1 MAIRD
6 TPASRPTT
14 ASETVHSTPIF
25 DVVEDQVVLQE
36 GGESVTRA
44 YLRHPGAVA
53 IVAVDEQDRVLLLR
67 QYRHPVGAQLWEIP
81 AGLLDL
87 AGEPLLETAKRELY
101 EEADLQAE
109 RWSQLIDHLPSP
121 GSTDETVRIYLA
133 EGLTEVP
140 EDARHPREHE
150 EAEIIT
156 RWVPT
161 TELVEAVL
169 SGAVRNAN
177 TVIGALAL
185 QALRHRC
192 GTEAGHQYTAGR

>member
-1 MAIRD
+1 MSIED
-6 TPASRPTT
+6 HPAPRPVHN
-14 ASETVHSTPIF
+14 SETVHSTPIF

-36 GGESVTRA
+36 GGEPVTRA

-81 AGLLDL
+81 AGLLDV

-140 EDARHPREHE
+140 EDARHLREHE

-185 QALRHRC
+185 QALRHR
-192 GTEAGHQYTAGR
+192 